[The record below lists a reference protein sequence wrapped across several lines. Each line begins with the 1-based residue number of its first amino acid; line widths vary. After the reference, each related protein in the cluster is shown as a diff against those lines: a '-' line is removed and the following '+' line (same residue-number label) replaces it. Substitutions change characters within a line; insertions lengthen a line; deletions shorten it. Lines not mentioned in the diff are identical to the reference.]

1 MQSIAR
7 GRQSIW
13 SKKMKNKNENFFKM
27 IDISKSLGYAI
38 HAIIYIGTRDDLK
51 FVGASEVA
59 KECGLSVSYMMKIL
73 QALRRAGVVNSII
86 GVKGGYALAKPLKD
100 ITLYDL
106 VVAIEPS
113 KKEICYLSTA
123 IGCRFKQNCLVR
135 GLFTDVNE
143 KVKKYLQSVNLQEV
157 VDSIG
162 DKICIFFPH

>member
-1 MQSIAR
+1 
-7 GRQSIW
+7 
-13 SKKMKNKNENFFKM
+13 M

-38 HAIIYIGTRDDLK
+38 HAVIYMATRGEPK
-51 FVGASEVA
+51 FVKASEVA

-113 KKEICYLSTA
+113 KKEICYLSTE
-123 IGCRFKQNCLVR
+123 IGCKFRQDCLVR
-135 GLFTDVNE
+135 GLFGDVNE
-143 KVKKYLQSVNLQEV
+143 KVKEYLRSVNLQDV
-157 VDSIG
+157 VDSVG
-162 DKICIFFPH
+162 DRIYIFFPH